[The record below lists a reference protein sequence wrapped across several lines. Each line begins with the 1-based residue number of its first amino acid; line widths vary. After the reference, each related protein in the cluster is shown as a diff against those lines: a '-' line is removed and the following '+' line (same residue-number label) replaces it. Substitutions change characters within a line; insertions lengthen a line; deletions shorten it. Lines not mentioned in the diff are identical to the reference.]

1 MYGFIEEV
9 VNILR
14 KYISSYRLNV
24 VTSKFTDRMQSDL
37 SNILSEVYDSKA
49 LIFGILTYEA
59 NVFPKLE
66 YVIKMLI
73 YKVNIEKP
81 LIVLITYGL
90 GLIVTKKVAELLRN
104 SKFRII
110 DVIPIKGKVR
120 DEDISRISKALY
132 RVLT

>member
-1 MYGFIEEV
+1 
-9 VNILR
+9 
-14 KYISSYRLNV
+14 
-24 VTSKFTDRMQSDL
+24 MQSDL

-73 YKVNIEKP
+73 HKVNIEKP

>member
-73 YKVNIEKP
+73 HKVNIEKP